1 MTMPLDPRQT
11 DALKELMNVG
21 VGRAAGI
28 LNHMVSSH
36 VQLLVPDITILNLG
50 DLAAKLEEV
59 MAEKVAVVRLRF
71 EGSFSGTAELIFPTE
86 SANNLVAVISDE
98 EPGTPDL
105 DSAKTAALMEV
116 GNIVLN
122 SVMGTFANMLK
133 QQLEFHLPTYSE
145 ITSDVLGKSGNGK
158 AGEKVIFAQVRFTIR
173 QLEIVGDIILLFE
186 VGSFDTL
193 LSKIDALVDELE
205 S

>member
-1 MTMPLDPRQT
+1 MPLDTRQV

-28 LNHMVSSH
+28 LNHMVTSH
-36 VQLLVPDITILNLG
+36 VQLLVPEITILNIG
-50 DLAAKLEEV
+50 DLAEKLVEV

-71 EGSFSGTAELIFPTE
+71 EGSFSGTAELIFPAE

-105 DSAKTAALMEV
+105 DSVKTAALTEV

-122 SVMGTFANMLK
+122 GVMGTFSNMLK
-133 QQLEFHLPTYSE
+133 QHLSFSLPTYSE
-145 ITSDVLGKSGNGK
+145 ITSDVLGKSDNGR

-193 LSKIDALVDELE
+193 LSRIDDLVDELE

>member
-1 MTMPLDPRQT
+1 MPLDPRQA
-11 DALKELMNVG
+11 DALKELFNVG

-28 LNHMVSSH
+28 LNHMVTSH
-36 VQLLVPDITILNLG
+36 VQLQVPDITILNLD
-50 DLAAKLEEV
+50 DLADKLVDV

-122 SVMGTFANMLK
+122 SVMGTFSNMLK
-133 QQLEFHLPTYSE
+133 QHLEFHLPTYSE
-145 ITSDVLGKSGNGK
+145 LTSDLLGEPDSGRP
-158 AGEKVIFAQVRFTIR
+158 GEKVIFAKVHFTIR

-193 LSKIDALVDELE
+193 LSQIDDLVDELE

>member
-36 VQLLVPDITILNLG
+36 VQLLVPDITILNIG
-50 DLAAKLEEV
+50 DLAEKLEEV

-105 DSAKTAALMEV
+105 DSAKTAALTEV

-122 SVMGTFANMLK
+122 GVMGTFANMLK
-133 QQLEFHLPTYSE
+133 QHLEYNLPAYSE
-145 ITSDVLGKSGNGK
+145 DAIGVLGTSFNGK
-158 AGEKVIFAQVRFTIR
+158 ADETVCHC
-173 QLEIVGDIILLFE
+173 
-186 VGSFDTL
+186 
-193 LSKIDALVDELE
+193 LSGKTEYGVMIAIKLYQAELVL
-205 S
+205 